1 MLVGVPAV
9 GVLAVGVLTGCPS
22 DAPPPAS
29 PTPAPEASASAPAA
43 PASAREA
50 LEQVVEGHCLDPKQ
64 PWALAH
70 GLLVRGKELKLPD
83 GRSAVDALVVDNVVP
98 KTLLF
103 PSNRGA
109 TPIDSHPGLL
119 LKVLVEVGVAPNHSF
134 TAGGRTFSF
143 AQLLEAGRDAAL
155 AGVRGETPPF
165 KNRAWQLE
173 VLGESAEPDL
183 RAEVLA
189 VLVENQAYFE
199 DYARQPG
206 KRYRKA
212 SEQQGKRRVPGA
224 IHRYYCGGLHLFQAV
239 QRVHG
244 AELPASLKRQYE
256 LLLLRLKLETGYWK
270 DAWAAVQRRSPPDL
284 ERHRRVIFSQRL
296 KLQGHALETYLRAIA
311 AGVLKPEPEV
321 IEQLNAGFVELGAT
335 VQELASSGIYAEL
348 PRLARAAPQLY
359 RDLAGDSAHALH
371 AYELAQGV
379 EGIVTK

>member
-1 MLVGVPAV
+1 M
-9 GVLAVGVLTGCPS
+9 VLAGCPADKPS
-22 DAPPPAS
+22 PPATPDPADWEGPAA
-29 PTPAPEASASAPAA
+29 PTTPGA

-50 LEQVVEGHCLDPKQ
+50 LEQVVEAHCLDPGQ

-70 GLLVRGKELKLPD
+70 GVLVRGKELKLAD

-119 LKVLVEVGVAPNHSF
+119 LKVLVEVGVAPNRSF

-155 AGVRGETPPF
+155 AGVRGETPAF

-173 VLGESAEPDL
+173 ILGESAEADL
-183 RAEVLA
+183 RQEVLE
-189 VLVENQAYFE
+189 VLVKNQAYFE
-199 DYARQPG
+199 DYAREPG

-212 SEQQGKRRVPGA
+212 TEQQGKRRVPGA
-224 IHRYYCGGLHLFQAV
+224 IHRYYCGGLHLFQAT
-239 QRVHG
+239 QRIHG
-244 AELPASLKRQYE
+244 QELPPALKRQYE

-270 DAWAAVQRRSPPDL
+270 EAWASVQRRSPPDL
-284 ERHRRVIFSQRL
+284 DRHRRVIFAQRL
-296 KLQGHALETYLRAIA
+296 KLQGHALETYLRAIR
-311 AGVLKPEPEV
+311 AGVLKAEPAVVDE
-321 IEQLNAGFVELGAT
+321 LNVGFQALGET
-335 VQELASSGIYAEL
+335 VQELVSSGIYAQL
-348 PRLARAAPQLY
+348 PRLAKAAPQLY

-371 AYELAQGV
+371 AYVLAQGV
-379 EGIVTK
+379 EGVVAK